1 MKQNSL
7 LIIVAI
13 IVVAITSTVLYNNK
27 LNNDFGI
34 NQLKDYRVQQ
44 TALESE
50 IATLDEDINEL
61 KTQLQTKQSQKETKV
76 SERVVVEKKI
86 KEIET
91 AVYYLN
97 RSLGRDS
104 VGEWE

>member
-50 IATLDEDINEL
+50 ISTLDEDINEL
-61 KTQLQTKQSQKETKV
+61 KTQLQSKQTQKETKV
-76 SERVVVEKKI
+76 AERVVIEKKI

-104 VGEWE
+104 WGEWE

>member
-50 IATLDEDINEL
+50 ISTLDEDINEL
-61 KTQLQTKQSQKETKV
+61 KTQLQSKQTQKEIKV
-76 SERVVVEKKI
+76 AERVVVEKKI

-104 VGEWE
+104 

>member
-104 VGEWE
+104 AGEWE

>member
-50 IATLDEDINEL
+50 ISTLDEDINEL
-61 KTQLQTKQSQKETKV
+61 KTQLQSKQTQKETKV
-76 SERVVVEKKI
+76 AERVVVEKKI

-104 VGEWE
+104 WGEWE

>member
-7 LIIVAI
+7 LIIIAI

-34 NQLKDYRVQQ
+34 NQLKDYRIQQ
-44 TALESE
+44 TKLESE
-50 IATLDEDINEL
+50 ISTLDEDINEL
-61 KTQLQTKQSQKETKV
+61 KTQLQTKQDQKEIKV

-97 RSLGRDS
+97 KSLGRDS
-104 VGEWE
+104 WGEWE

>member
-50 IATLDEDINEL
+50 ISTLDEDINEL
-61 KTQLQTKQSQKETKV
+61 KTQLQSKQTQKETKV
-76 SERVVVEKKI
+76 AERVVVEKKI

-104 VGEWE
+104 

>member
-50 IATLDEDINEL
+50 ISTLDEDINEL
-61 KTQLQTKQSQKETKV
+61 KTQLQSKQTQKETKV
-76 SERVVVEKKI
+76 AERVVIEKKI

-104 VGEWE
+104 WGEEQ

>member
-13 IVVAITSTVLYNNK
+13 IVVAITSTLLYNNK

-34 NQLKDYRVQQ
+34 NQLKDYRVHQA
-44 TALESE
+44 TLESE
-50 IATLDEDINEL
+50 ISTLDEDINEF
-61 KTQLQTKQSQKETKV
+61 KTQLKSKQTQKEIKV
-76 SERVVVEKKI
+76 AERVMVEKKI

-97 RSLGRDS
+97 RSLGRDT
-104 VGEWE
+104 

>member
-50 IATLDEDINEL
+50 ISTLDEDINEL
-61 KTQLQTKQSQKETKV
+61 KTQLQSKQTQKEIKV
-76 SERVVVEKKI
+76 AERVVVEKKI

-104 VGEWE
+104 WGEEQ

>member
-50 IATLDEDINEL
+50 ISTLDEDINEL
-61 KTQLQTKQSQKETKV
+61 KTQLQSKQTQKETKV
-76 SERVVVEKKI
+76 AERVVVEKKI

-97 RSLGRDS
+97 KSLGRDS
-104 VGEWE
+104 

>member
-50 IATLDEDINEL
+50 ISTLDEDINEL
-61 KTQLQTKQSQKETKV
+61 KTQLQSKQTQKETKV
-76 SERVVVEKKI
+76 AERVVVEKKI

-97 RSLGRDS
+97 KSLGRDS
-104 VGEWE
+104 WGEGQ

>member
-50 IATLDEDINEL
+50 ISTLDEDINEL
-61 KTQLQTKQSQKETKV
+61 KTQLQSKQTQKETKV
-76 SERVVVEKKI
+76 AERVVVEKKI

-104 VGEWE
+104 WGEEQ

>member
-50 IATLDEDINEL
+50 ISTLDEDINEL
-61 KTQLQTKQSQKETKV
+61 KTQLQSKQTQKETKV
-76 SERVVVEKKI
+76 AERVVVEKKI

-104 VGEWE
+104 WGKDQ

>member
-50 IATLDEDINEL
+50 ISTLDEDINEL

-76 SERVVVEKKI
+76 SERVIVEKKI

-104 VGEWE
+104 AGEWE